1 MAATFVPVRLP
12 PERLV
17 EAAAVMGR
25 AAVDDPIFVYA
36 LPDAEQRAAGV
47 PRMLETVLR
56 IGLKHGE
63 VWVTPPPIA
72 GVACWISPTHPTV
85 TAADRDAA
93 GWREVGAAWG
103 AEAFTRYQAFAADV
117 ADVFGPLAAEPHWYL
132 AGSASSRASKGG
144 HRQHLGAARDRSRG
158 SGADKLPTLHI
169 GPTQRADLRASRLPR
184 HPRDDLAAVGS
195 ADLGDG
201 APARSRRRRR
211 RVVKHA
217 LDLPYPGIRKSVILG
232 RRPFVNPLNHAPYRP
247 PVTPIGVNHSLTRCG
262 SAAWIG
268 IGGPPCSATPDCTHV
283 SSMSWRGVILPHTR
297 FPQSR
302 SPTRG
307 RAQGIVTE
315 SGE

>member
-12 PERLV
+12 RERLV

-85 TAADRDAA
+85 TAADRAAA

-117 ADVFGPLAAEPHWYL
+117 ADVFGPLAAEPPWYL
-132 AGSASSRASKGG
+132 AWLCVEPGQQGRGIGSTLMRHMTARADAERMSCQLFTSAPRNVPTYERLGFRVMQETILPRSG
-144 HRQHLGAARDRSRG
+144 LRIWVMARQPGVGAAD
-158 SGADKLPTLHI
+158 
-169 GPTQRADLRASRLPR
+169 
-184 HPRDDLAAVGS
+184 
-195 ADLGDG
+195 
-201 APARSRRRRR
+201 
-211 RVVKHA
+211 
-217 LDLPYPGIRKSVILG
+217 
-232 RRPFVNPLNHAPYRP
+232 
-247 PVTPIGVNHSLTRCG
+247 
-262 SAAWIG
+262 
-268 IGGPPCSATPDCTHV
+268 
-283 SSMSWRGVILPHTR
+283 
-297 FPQSR
+297 
-302 SPTRG
+302 
-307 RAQGIVTE
+307 
-315 SGE
+315 

>member
-132 AGSASSRASKGG
+132 AWLCVEPGQQGRGIGSTLVRHVIARAEAERISCQLFTSAP
-144 HRQHLGAARDRSRG
+144 RNVPTYEHLGFHVIQETILPRSGLRIWVMARQP
-158 SGADKLPTLHI
+158 GADA
-169 GPTQRADLRASRLPR
+169 AD
-184 HPRDDLAAVGS
+184 
-195 ADLGDG
+195 
-201 APARSRRRRR
+201 
-211 RVVKHA
+211 
-217 LDLPYPGIRKSVILG
+217 
-232 RRPFVNPLNHAPYRP
+232 
-247 PVTPIGVNHSLTRCG
+247 
-262 SAAWIG
+262 
-268 IGGPPCSATPDCTHV
+268 GG
-283 SSMSWRGVILPHTR
+283 L
-297 FPQSR
+297 
-302 SPTRG
+302 
-307 RAQGIVTE
+307 
-315 SGE
+315 